1 MRHRK
6 VRMTQMGTTCFLD
19 NWEHVWFS
27 LQVSPTLACVR
38 FIIGCSVSTL
48 TILLLCLFC
57 STKISRSKIGSC
69 AINPSTTR
77 GVKTYPH
84 SRPTLVCFPGS
95 NKVIYANSSWLYFWK
110 VPPSF
115 FLKKHRICFEKYI
128 VFKIPGNAFFPCC
141 DISHMRGVLQS
152 MAYRIEPAEITHKI
166 MDDYKTNVTIW
177 VDEIQSIRFCFNTCL
192 LKSLLK
198 ILFQQERKPS
208 FVPEP
213 EGLLYWLHLLIFCI
227 IDALTFVN
235 MILERLPLPGLANP

>member
-1 MRHRK
+1 MKGAIRWVKRGPDLGHVKSERQNTWDIEK
-6 VRMTQMGTTCFLD
+6 SEWPKWGTTCFLD

-110 VPPSF
+110 VTPIL

-128 VFKIPGNAFFPCC
+128 VFKIPGNDFFHVVT
-141 DISHMRGVLQS
+141 SHERCLTATV
-152 MAYRIEPAEITHKI
+152 YRIELGRNNIKLWMI
-166 MDDYKTNVTIW
+166 I
-177 VDEIQSIRFCFNTCL
+177 
-192 LKSLLK
+192 
-198 ILFQQERKPS
+198 KP
-208 FVPEP
+208 
-213 EGLLYWLHLLIFCI
+213 
-227 IDALTFVN
+227 
-235 MILERLPLPGLANP
+235 M